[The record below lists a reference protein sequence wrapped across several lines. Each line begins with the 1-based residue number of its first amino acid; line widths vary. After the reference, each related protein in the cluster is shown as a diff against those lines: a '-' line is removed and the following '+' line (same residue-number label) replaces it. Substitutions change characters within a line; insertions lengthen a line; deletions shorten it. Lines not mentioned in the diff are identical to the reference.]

1 MPSYDTTCTTAASPA
16 SVMAVL
22 TDPAAI
28 RDWSPVPFEVE
39 GCGTDALRAGMRT
52 RVKGSLAGF
61 DVGFDVHVRDAA
73 DDLLRIGASGPI
85 DLDVTYRLRP
95 VAGGSEIAA
104 RVDMRRPSGLASR
117 VISKATETLLAAG
130 ALDGAAFRIAGAAER
145 SELAPAMT

>member
-1 MPSYDTTCTTAASPA
+1 MSSYDTTCTTAASPA

-39 GCGTDALRAGMRT
+39 GCEADVLREGIRT

-61 DVGFDVHVRDAA
+61 AVGFDVHVRDAGG
-73 DDLLRIGASGPI
+73 DLLRIGASGPV
-85 DLDVTYRLRP
+85 DLDVTYRLRE

-104 RVDMRRPSGLASR
+104 RVDVRRSSGLTSR
-117 VISKATETLLAAG
+117 MISKATETLLAAG

-145 SELAPAMT
+145 SECVPVPA